1 MKFEPDYQHIIDA
14 AMNRT
19 PSRIPLYEHNISPIV
34 IEKIIDRDFAEL
46 IEGSYTDK
54 KEYFRILAQFCID
67 HGYDVLPYE
76 GGIVNIVQKGA
87 ALCGLTGSIINDMQ
101 ELTNYPWDEMPE
113 RYFALY
119 DESFRALA
127 EVLPPGM
134 KAIGGVGNGVFETV
148 QDFVPLKELAFLQ
161 YDYPEAYE
169 TLWDKVGEAMVRI
182 WKIFLD
188 RYRESFA
195 VCRFGD
201 DLGFSSSTLINP
213 DDIRKFIIPQYKRVV
228 DLVHQNNKP
237 FLLHNCGAIFSVMDD
252 IIDQTGIDAKHSNE
266 DNIAPF
272 SRWVNDYGD
281 KIGNFGGIEMNVL
294 CLNTPA
300 EIQEYVMN
308 VLKETDGK
316 PGIAIGSGNQIA
328 DYIPP
333 EGFLAMVETVRKFR
347 GE

>member
-1 MKFEPDYQHIIDA
+1 MNFKPNYQHIIDA
-14 AMNRT
+14 ARNKL
-19 PSRIPLYEHNISPIV
+19 PSRLPLYEHGISTNV
-34 IEKIIDRDFAEL
+34 IEKIINRKFAHL
-46 IEGSYTDK
+46 LGGSYADK
-54 KEYFRILAQFCID
+54 KEYFRIFTQFCSD
-67 HGYDVLPYE
+67 HGYDVIPFE
-76 GGIVNIVQKGA
+76 GCVVNIVQKGA
-87 ALCGLTGSIINDMQ
+87 GICGLAESIIQNQKDL
-101 ELTNYPWDEMPE
+101 ESYPWEEMPE

-119 DESFRALA
+119 DETFQALA
-127 EVLPPGM
+127 EILPSGM

-148 QDFVPLKELAFLQ
+148 QDFVPLTELSFLQ
-161 YDYPEAYE
+161 VDYPEVYE
-169 TLWDKVGEAMVRI
+169 ALWGKVGEVMFRI
-182 WKIFLD
+182 WQIFLE
-188 RYRESFA
+188 RYKESFA

-213 DDIRKFIIPQYKRVV
+213 NDIRKFIIPQYKRVV
-228 DLVHQNNKP
+228 DLVHQHNKP
-237 FLLHNCGAIFSVMDD
+237 FLLHSCGAIFPVMDD
-252 IIDQTGIDAKHSNE
+252 IIELTGIDAKHSNE

-272 SRWVNDYGD
+272 SRWVADYGD

-300 EIQEYVMN
+300 EIDEYVLN
-308 VLKETDGK
+308 VLQETVGK